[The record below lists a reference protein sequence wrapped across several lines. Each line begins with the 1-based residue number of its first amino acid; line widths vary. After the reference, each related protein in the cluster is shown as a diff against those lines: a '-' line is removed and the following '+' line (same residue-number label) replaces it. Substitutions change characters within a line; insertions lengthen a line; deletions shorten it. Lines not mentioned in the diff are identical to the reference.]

1 MVLCA
6 GLGRRSLSLQAA
18 LPAVQRQNPGEGTRA
33 GPPGRRA
40 YGGAAALG
48 GRVYALGGL
57 QTDMTTYAPLVEVY
71 DPAADA
77 WAVLDVPG
85 AVRGERGL
93 FACAAWE
100 P

>member
-1 MVLCA
+1 
-6 GLGRRSLSLQAA
+6 
-18 LPAVQRQNPGEGTRA
+18 
-33 GPPGRRA
+33 
-40 YGGAAALG
+40 
-48 GRVYALGGL
+48 VYALGGL